1 MLKKIMTGALA
12 LTLGM
17 SLLGCGTSENKQ
29 AELPK
34 VPKAEAAQ
42 PAAADYLRSYAL
54 VMDGLYDYAVKGQ
67 DDKLVNEGMNVI
79 REIVE
84 IYQRDSASMIGYTL
98 KDFNGDGVPELVLGR
113 AEQHKGAG
121 YYGSDIY
128 SVYTLVNG
136 KPLRSFEGWQS
147 NRLQVLSGSRLFLQ
161 ATDGDAYSVL
171 AAYKIAP
178 TGEPE
183 CLDYYFTAPQN
194 GSLAYYH
201 NTSGSNDRNAS
212 KRLNMTEDAFEELRN
227 EYMNDVTMLELIPV
241 ENYHKQGAKGLA
253 YQHLKLEWLQDAQA
267 DVQQYGM
274 VKVPN
279 ASEFVKVVLRSD
291 KSLSNFKV
299 LSLTLL
305 SVDEQGNAHFD
316 AKPVYRQELLMAD
329 TPLVMQLA
337 DTEAVPANAIAF
349 DDELGRERRFAVSI
363 SGMDGSLQLSEI

>member
-136 KPLRSFEGWQS
+136 RPLRSFEGWQS

>member
-34 VPKAEAAQ
+34 VTKAEAAQ
-42 PAAADYLRSYAL
+42 PEAADYLRSYAL

-79 REIVE
+79 REMVE
-84 IYQRDSASMIGYTL
+84 IYQRDSARMIGYTL
-98 KDFNGDGVPELVLGR
+98 KDFNGDSVPELVLGR

-128 SVYTLVNG
+128 SVYTLVDG
-136 KPLRSFEGWQS
+136 RPLRSFEGWQR

-316 AKPVYRQELLMAD
+316 AQPVYRQELLMAD

>member
-67 DDKLVNEGMNVI
+67 DNKLVNEGMNVI

-128 SVYTLVNG
+128 SVYTLVDG
-136 KPLRSFEGWQS
+136 RPLRSFEGWQS

-178 TGEPE
+178 IGEPE

-253 YQHLKLEWLQDAQA
+253 YQHLKLDWLRDVQA

-305 SVDEQGNAHFD
+305 SVDEEGNAHFD

>member
-67 DDKLVNEGMNVI
+67 DNKLVNEGMNVI

-128 SVYTLVNG
+128 SVYTLVDG
-136 KPLRSFEGWQS
+136 RPLRSFEGWQS

-316 AKPVYRQELLMAD
+316 AQPVYRQELLMAD

>member
-17 SLLGCGTSENKQ
+17 ILLGCGTGEKKQ
-29 AELPK
+29 AELPQ
-34 VPKAEAAQ
+34 VTKAEAAQ
-42 PAAADYLRSYAL
+42 PAAADYLQSYAL
-54 VMDGLYDYAVKGQ
+54 VMDGLYDYTLKGQ

-79 REIVE
+79 SEIVDV
-84 IYQRDSASMIGYTL
+84 YQRDSASMIGYTL

-128 SVYTLVNG
+128 SVYTLVDG
-136 KPLRSFEGWQS
+136 RPLHSFEGWQS

-201 NTSGSNDRNAS
+201 NTSGSDDRNAS
-212 KRLNMTEDAFEELRN
+212 KRLDMNEDAFEELRN
-227 EYMNDVTMLELIPV
+227 EYMNEVAMMELIPV
-241 ENYHKQGAKGLA
+241 ENYHRQGAKGFA
-253 YQHLKLEWLQDAQA
+253 YQHLRLDWLRDVQA

-316 AKPVYRQELLMAD
+316 AQPVYRQDMLMAD

>member
-1 MLKKIMTGALA
+1 MLEKIMTGALA

-17 SLLGCGTSENKQ
+17 SLLGCGTGEKKQ
-29 AELPK
+29 AELPR
-34 VPKAEAAQ
+34 VTKAEAAQ
-42 PAAADYLRSYAL
+42 PAAADYLQSYAL

-79 REIVE
+79 REMVE

-128 SVYTLVNG
+128 SVYTLVDG
-136 KPLRSFEGWQS
+136 RPLRSFEGWQS

-253 YQHLKLEWLQDAQA
+253 YQHLKLDWLQDAQA

>member
-1 MLKKIMTGALA
+1 MLKKIMIGALA

-67 DDKLVNEGMNVI
+67 DNKLVNEGMNVI

-121 YYGSDIY
+121 YYGSGIY
-128 SVYTLVNG
+128 SVYTLVDG
-136 KPLRSFEGWQS
+136 RPLRSFEGWQS

-183 CLDYYFTAPQN
+183 CLDYYFTVPQN

-299 LSLTLL
+299 MSLTLL

-316 AKPVYRQELLMAD
+316 AQPVYRQELLMAD

>member
-113 AEQHKGAG
+113 TEQHKGAG

-136 KPLRSFEGWQS
+136 KPLRSFEGWRR
-147 NRLQVLSGSRLFLQ
+147 NRLQLLSGSRLFLQ
-161 ATDGDAYSVL
+161 ATDGAAYSVL

-194 GSLAYYH
+194 GGLAYYH

-253 YQHLKLEWLQDAQA
+253 YQHLKLDWLQDAQA

-316 AKPVYRQELLMAD
+316 AQPVYRQELLMAD

>member
-128 SVYTLVNG
+128 SVYTLVDG
-136 KPLRSFEGWQS
+136 RPLRSFEGWQS

-161 ATDGDAYSVL
+161 ATDGAAYNAL
-171 AAYKIAP
+171 ATYKIAP

>member
-67 DDKLVNEGMNVI
+67 DNKLVNEGMNVI

-128 SVYTLVNG
+128 SVYTLVDG
-136 KPLRSFEGWQS
+136 RPLRSFEGWQR

-171 AAYKIAP
+171 ATYKIAP
-178 TGEPE
+178 TGETE

-253 YQHLKLEWLQDAQA
+253 YQHLKLDWLRDMQA

-316 AKPVYRQELLMAD
+316 AQPVYRQELLMAD

>member
-29 AELPK
+29 AELPR
-34 VPKAEAAQ
+34 VTKAEAAQ
-42 PAAADYLRSYAL
+42 PEAADYLRSYAL

-67 DDKLVNEGMNVI
+67 DDKIVNEGMNVI
-79 REIVE
+79 REMVE

-128 SVYTLVNG
+128 SVYTLVDG
-136 KPLRSFEGWQS
+136 RPLRSFEGWQS

-253 YQHLKLEWLQDAQA
+253 YQHLKLDWLQDAQA

>member
-67 DDKLVNEGMNVI
+67 DNKLVNEGMNVI

-84 IYQRDSASMIGYTL
+84 IYQRDSASMISYTL

-128 SVYTLVNG
+128 SVYTLVDG
-136 KPLRSFEGWQS
+136 RPLRSFEGWQR

-316 AKPVYRQELLMAD
+316 AQPVYRQELLMAD

>member
-34 VPKAEAAQ
+34 VTKAEAAQ
-42 PAAADYLRSYAL
+42 PEAADYLRSYAL

-79 REIVE
+79 REMVE

-128 SVYTLVNG
+128 SVYTLVDG
-136 KPLRSFEGWQS
+136 RPLRSFEGWQS

-253 YQHLKLEWLQDAQA
+253 YQHLKLDWLRDVQA

>member
-79 REIVE
+79 REMVE
-84 IYQRDSASMIGYTL
+84 IYQRDSAGMIGYTL

-128 SVYTLVNG
+128 SVYTLVDG
-136 KPLRSFEGWQS
+136 RPLRSFEGWQR

-316 AKPVYRQELLMAD
+316 AQPVYRQELLMAD